1 MSHRN
6 NSTIT
11 AAIINKITTN
21 QSRPVM
27 VHGIDMITALPF
39 IYTDRINPAPTD
51 GILEPGNLMSIE
63 ITPINADGTFG
74 MFMGRTYLITEDG
87 HRQMAV
93 YPMDELIS
101 VEV

>member
-1 MSHRN
+1 
-6 NSTIT
+6 
-11 AAIINKITTN
+11 
-21 QSRPVM
+21 
-27 VHGIDMITALPF
+27 
-39 IYTDRINPAPTD
+39 
-51 GILEPGNLMSIE
+51 MSIE
-63 ITPINADGTFG
+63 ITPINSDGTFG